1 MSNVI
6 RGGNG
11 GGQAFQF
18 GAVEEEGKRLLLA
31 AKEAAA
37 RLILE
42 AKAEA
47 AKVRQGAADE
57 GRKAGREQGL
67 AEGKEQGRKEG
78 KAEALATWQKNAARI
93 QQVLVQLGR
102 DVETGRRTLGER
114 AHADLVEL
122 AMVAVRKIVGATA
135 QVDPSVVRENM
146 KHAVGLVLERSRLR
160 VKVHP
165 EDRAILEELAPLVVK
180 EYSTIEAIDLVSD
193 PATGRGGVVVE
204 GQAGRIDATI
214 TSQLERLEKEILG
227 KKIEHPAP

>member
-11 GGQAFQF
+11 GGRAFQF

-42 AKAEA
+42 AKSEA

-57 GRKAGREQGL
+57 GKKAGREQGL
-67 AEGKEQGRKEG
+67 AEGREQGKREG
-78 KAEALATWQKNAARI
+78 KVEALNTWQKNGARI
-93 QQVLVQLGR
+93 QQILVQLGK
-102 DVETGRRTLGER
+102 DVETGRRALAER
-114 AHADLVEL
+114 AHLDLVEL

-135 QVDPSVVRENM
+135 QVDPAVVRENM
-146 KHAVGLVLERSRLR
+146 KHAVSLVLERSRLR

-165 EDRAILEELAPLVVK
+165 EDKAVLDELAPLIVK
-180 EYSTIEAIDLVSD
+180 EYSTIEAIDLVSE
-193 PATGRGGVVVE
+193 PAVGRGGVIVE
-204 GQAGRIDATI
+204 GPTGRIDATI
-214 TSQLERLEKEILG
+214 ASQLDRLENEILG
-227 KKIEHPAP
+227 KKSEHPAP